1 VPAASGLRFALVWR
15 AMPFPDFTPT
25 LPVFLRTTAERFGP
39 RTLLVSDGERLS
51 YADAESRSRALAKGL
66 LAQGIGKG
74 THVGLWMPNRVD
86 WVVTW
91 FALTRIGALSV
102 PLNTFYQAK
111 ELEWTVRHADLSHLL
126 CYARFMS
133 HDYLARLE
141 TALDGLAS
149 RSAESPL
156 YLRAAPYLRAIHVWG
171 ECDRRW
177 ARGGE
182 AALAAA
188 GRQAGL
194 DDAFLAQIESGV
206 TPADPMLI
214 VYSSG
219 STAEPKG
226 AVHTHGTLVRHSFNL
241 ADSFKIGAD
250 VLYSPMPFFWIGGI
264 ITGLFM
270 VMHHGGTLVTH
281 GAFEPGATLEL
292 LERERVSQ
300 VMGWPHYG
308 KTMSQHPT
316 FASRDLSLI
325 RRSNMPDLQAKEKQP
340 PEIRSNSLGMTETC
354 GPHTNFDAY
363 VALPEKRR
371 GTFGLPLE
379 GVSHRVVDPATG
391 EVLPPGKEGEICV
404 RGYSVMQGLYKIERE
419 QAFDADGF
427 YHTGDGGWFDEE
439 GWLFFK
445 GRLGEMVKTGGA
457 NVTPSEVEA
466 VLMTYPEVLEAYVTG
481 IADADRGQLV
491 VAAVVPRG
499 GHSVDAEGLRVRL
512 KADLS
517 AYKVPR
523 HIWVCAKEELP
534 FTDSGK
540 IRKPAL
546 AERIAKLFGDA

>member
-1 VPAASGLRFALVWR
+1 
-15 AMPFPDFTPT
+15 MPFPDFTPT
-25 LPVFLRTTAERFGP
+25 LPVFLHTMAERFGP
-39 RTLLVSDGERLS
+39 RTLVVSDGERLT
-51 YADAESRSRALAKGL
+51 YAEAESRSRELAKGL

-74 THVGLWMPNRVD
+74 SHVGLLMPNRVD

-91 FALTRIGALSV
+91 FALSRIGALSV
-102 PLNTFYQAK
+102 LLNTFYQTK

-126 CYARFMS
+126 TYARFMS

-141 TALDGLAS
+141 AALAGLAG
-149 RSAESPL
+149 RTAERPL
-156 YLRAAPYLRAIHVWG
+156 YLPVAPYLRQVHVWG

-177 ARGGE
+177 AHGGE
-182 AALAAA
+182 AALVESGRRA
-188 GRQAGL
+188 GI
-194 DDAFLAQIESGV
+194 DDAFLAQVESCV
-206 TPADPMLI
+206 MPADSMLI

-219 STAEPKG
+219 STADPKG
-226 AVHTHGTLVRHSFNL
+226 AIHTQGTLVRHSFNL
-241 ADSFKIGAD
+241 ADSFKVTGDD

-264 ITGLFM
+264 ITALFM

-281 GAFEPGATLEL
+281 GTFEPGATLEL
-292 LERERVSQ
+292 LERERVTQ

-316 FASRDLSLI
+316 FAKRDLSNL
-325 RRSNMPDLQAKEKQP
+325 RRSNMPDLQSPERQP

-354 GPHTNFDAY
+354 GPHVNFDSY

-371 GTFGLPLE
+371 GTFGIPLE
-379 GVSHRVVDPATG
+379 GVSHRVVDPSTG
-391 EVLPPGKEGEICV
+391 EVLPVGKEGEICV
-404 RGYSVMQGLYKIERE
+404 RGYSTMQGLYKIERE
-419 QAFDADGF
+419 RTFDADGF
-427 YHTGDGGWFDEE
+427 YHTGDGGWFDED
-439 GWLFFK
+439 GWLFFR

-481 IADADRGQLV
+481 IPDADRGQLV

-499 GHSVDAEGLRVRL
+499 GHALDAEGVRVRL

-546 AERIAKLFGDA
+546 AERMAQLFREA